1 MNLAP
6 ANTRKEGSKFDLPIA
21 MGILISSGQ
30 IENPYLN
37 EFLQETIFVGEL
49 SLSGRV
55 EKVNGILPICIEMKN
70 AGIKR
75 IVLPKENEKEA
86 AIIEGIEILPIR
98 HLAEIIEYLNGN
110 DYIEKTKNIK
120 FNPESYA
127 EYEFDFSEVKGQEN
141 VKRALEISAAG
152 GHNCL
157 LIGSPGSGKTMM
169 AKRLP
174 SILPDVSIEE
184 ALEVT
189 KIHSIAGL
197 LSEEKPIILSRPF
210 RSPHH
215 TITSPSLVGGGRDA
229 RPGEVSLA
237 HCGVL
242 FLDELPEFN
251 NKVIEVLREPLENQQ
266 ITISRLNTSITYP
279 CNFIFLASMNPCPCG
294 YYGSDT
300 QKCSCSPEQIRRY
313 MNKISGPLLDRI
325 DLQIEVSRVP
335 YEKLDNS
342 ERVESSEEIRT
353 RVNKAREIQLKR
365 YKNYNIF
372 SNSELTPHLVS
383 KYCKL
388 DKECKS
394 ILEMAFKKL
403 KLSARAY
410 DRILKVSRTIAD
422 LEGVTDIQVNH
433 ITEAIQYRSLD
444 RKYFE

>member
-342 ERVESSEEIRT
+342 ERVESSGEIRT

-388 DKECKS
+388 NKECKS